1 MPVVSSTPGG
11 STPISGMS
19 SLASLLATP
28 LSSLGPALVGRAV
41 PLVLSSA
48 LPPVPARAVDKIR
61 SGLFIDFKELLP
73 DNVALSQRLAE
84 TSSLLSGAPP
94 ARLREVTD
102 ILTWI
107 SCFLYFVAAR
117 SEDSVTRDLMAY
129 GLIVLHLARKHGGRG
144 WLLYDATFRQQMAA
158 GSLLA
163 WTDLNASMMASTVLS
178 AADPAGGHFCPL
190 CQAVDHTRAEC
201 ALAQLEP
208 QAVKEPSREYRPK
221 PYRRGECHRFNRVG
235 GCSSSAARC
244 KFAHRCSTCG
254 KEDHGAASCPRRK
267 SPSPPSA

>member
-1 MPVVSSTPGG
+1 
-11 STPISGMS
+11 MS

-28 LSSLGPALVGRAV
+28 LSSLGPAPVGIAV

-94 ARLREVTD
+94 AHLREVTD

-144 WLLYDATFRQQMAA
+144 WLLYDAAFRQQMAA
-158 GSLLA
+158 GSLA
-163 WTDLNASMMASTVLS
+163 WTDLNASMMAFMVLS
-178 AADPAGGHFCPL
+178 AADPAGGHFLPF
-190 CQAVDHTRAEC
+190 V
-201 ALAQLEP
+201 
-208 QAVKEPSREYRPK
+208 SG
-221 PYRRGECHRFNRVG
+221 RG
-235 GCSSSAARC
+235 SY
-244 KFAHRCSTCG
+244 
-254 KEDHGAASCPRRK
+254 
-267 SPSPPSA
+267 

>member
-1 MPVVSSTPGG
+1 
-11 STPISGMS
+11 MS
-19 SLASLLATP
+19 
-28 LSSLGPALVGRAV
+28 
-41 PLVLSSA
+41 
-48 LPPVPARAVDKIR
+48 
-61 SGLFIDFKELLP
+61 
-73 DNVALSQRLAE
+73 QQLAE
-84 TSSLLSGAPP
+84 ISSLLSGAPP

-144 WLLYDATFRQQMAA
+144 WLLYDAAFRQQMAV

-178 AADPAGGHFCPL
+178 AADPVGGHFCPL
-190 CQAVDHTRAEC
+190 CQAVDHTRAES

-208 QAVKEPSREYRPK
+208 QAVKEPIREYRPK
-221 PYRRGECHRFNRVG
+221 PYCRGECHRFNRVG
-235 GCSSSAARC
+235 GVRHLQRDASSLTGVPLVVKRTTGRRPAPGESPLPLQVHDR
-244 KFAHRCSTCG
+244 SI
-254 KEDHGAASCPRRK
+254 DSCVVTFRWPKISWLSIYTSFIPLFSNIGDMFHLCPLILCHVLTGLGGPGR
-267 SPSPPSA
+267 SVVGLSL

>member
-1 MPVVSSTPGG
+1 MPVVFSTPGG
-11 STPISGMS
+11 STPILGMS

-28 LSSLGPALVGRAV
+28 LSSLGPVPVGRAV

-107 SCFLYFVAAR
+107 SCFLCFVAAR

-129 GLIVLHLARKHGGRG
+129 GLIVLHLARKHGGWG
-144 WLLYDATFRQQMAA
+144 WLLYDAAFRQQMAA

-163 WTDLNASMMASTVLS
+163 CVTPLPSEEGQ
-178 AADPAGGHFCPL
+178 PAQQSGL
-190 CQAVDHTRAEC
+190 Y
-201 ALAQLEP
+201 L
-208 QAVKEPSREYRPK
+208 
-221 PYRRGECHRFNRVG
+221 
-235 GCSSSAARC
+235 
-244 KFAHRCSTCG
+244 
-254 KEDHGAASCPRRK
+254 
-267 SPSPPSA
+267 